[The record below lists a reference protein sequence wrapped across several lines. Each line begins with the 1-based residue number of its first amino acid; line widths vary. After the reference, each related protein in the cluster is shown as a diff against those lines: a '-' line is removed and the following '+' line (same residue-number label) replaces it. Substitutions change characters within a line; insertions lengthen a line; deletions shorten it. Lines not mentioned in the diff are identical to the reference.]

1 MNHSSSKLNK
11 TLILLNEQSALSVN
25 NGKVYLSV
33 QPMRKKVWKDTLR
46 KYDQDRVQKSYDL

>member
-1 MNHSSSKLNK
+1 MNQSSSKLNK

-33 QPMRKKVWKDTLR
+33 QPMRKKAWKDTLR

>member
-1 MNHSSSKLNK
+1 M
-11 TLILLNEQSALSVN
+11 ILLNEQSALSVN

>member
-1 MNHSSSKLNK
+1 MNQSSSKLNK

-46 KYDQDRVQKSYDL
+46 KYDQDRVKKSYDL